1 MAVPPAQGR
10 GQLIFLVVEA
20 EFSKNSSL
28 ALQRIVPAWS
38 RAYFCHNAVFV
49 VDEYGSVLF
58 CGGGG
63 GRIPADFTELSQSA
77 LECRCMSCATP
88 IKAGDAFA
96 HSPVFC
102 KCSGNVCFIR
112 HCLSR
117 ETQLVLQT
125 MRLKLTVPSFS
136 SFSPSLTVRLGSVN
150 FRMD

>member
-63 GRIPADFTELSQSA
+63 GRKKEDHKNSIYRLAGLSQ
-77 LECRCMSCATP
+77 
-88 IKAGDAFA
+88 
-96 HSPVFC
+96 
-102 KCSGNVCFIR
+102 
-112 HCLSR
+112 
-117 ETQLVLQT
+117 
-125 MRLKLTVPSFS
+125 
-136 SFSPSLTVRLGSVN
+136 
-150 FRMD
+150 